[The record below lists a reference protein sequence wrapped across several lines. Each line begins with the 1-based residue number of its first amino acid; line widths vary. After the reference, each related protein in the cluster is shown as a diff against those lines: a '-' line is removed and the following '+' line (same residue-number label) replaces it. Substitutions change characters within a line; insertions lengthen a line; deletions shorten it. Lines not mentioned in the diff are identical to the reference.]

1 MLVRNDGLLAH
12 HIALSQKISYG
23 ESLILIEREV
33 NNWLTDLKK
42 NKAVEIEGIGKMYH
56 DVFSN
61 LQFRNDS
68 DLNFLIDSYGL
79 TSFQSLPVV
88 RSSTF
93 RVVPELPAEKESPVR
108 FIPALNNLAKYSVAA
123 AIMSIVALTA
133 YKMQWNPEIH
143 LDKISLNPFKT
154 ERPVYEFRTYPDLN
168 SIKDESSASLNEILD
183 SAEGEVY
190 HYETGIKGLSEG
202 IKIRLHDD
210 VESGITA
217 ETGISM
223 GKYHV
228 VGGCFS
234 VESNA
239 SGMVRKLRE
248 KGYPAEMSVQH
259 HGLHVVSYQSFSDI
273 TTAKT
278 FLGTIKKTEDSNA
291 WLLVK

>member
-12 HIALSQKISYG
+12 HIALSQKITYG
-23 ESLILIEREV
+23 ESLIMIEREV
-33 NNWLTDLKK
+33 NNWLSDLKK
-42 NKAVEIEGIGKMYH
+42 NKAVEVEGIGKMYH
-56 DVFSN
+56 DAFSN

-88 RSSTF
+88 RSSNF
-93 RVVPELPAEKESPVR
+93 RVKPELPSEKEKPVR
-108 FIPALNNLAKYSVAA
+108 FIPAVNSLAKYSVAA
-123 AIMSIVALTA
+123 AILSIVALTA

-154 ERPVYEFRTYPDLN
+154 ERPVYEFRTYPDLT
-168 SIKDESSASLNEILD
+168 STKEETSVSLNDILD
-183 SAEGEVY
+183 SADGEVY
-190 HYETGIKGLSEG
+190 HYETGIKDLSERLT
-202 IKIRLHDD
+202 IRLHDEI
-210 VESGITA
+210 VSGTIA
-217 ETGISM
+217 ETGISR

-234 VESNA
+234 IESNA
-239 SGMVRKLRE
+239 SGMVKKLRE
-248 KGYPAEMSVQH
+248 KGYPADMSVQH

-273 TTAKT
+273 TAAKT
-278 FLGTIKKTEDSNA
+278 FLSTIKKTEDSNA